1 MKIGILTF
9 HSQVNYGALLQAYAM
24 QLVYRSMG
32 HEPVIIDR
40 WLNPNS
46 SVSSWRSYK
55 SLKEWIKDLLS
66 FIYGIG
72 IWSKYV
78 RYWKTRRYLR
88 KYLKLT
94 PYHFHDW
101 KDAPKDLG
109 VDLISVGSDQVWN
122 AKLFAVAPYF
132 LKGAS
137 EDIPAITYAASIG
150 MQSIP
155 EKSHELYQDG
165 VRRFKAISVREKEGV
180 KLLESL
186 GVNAAQVVDPTLLVD
201 QNVWMRLV
209 GRRRYKK
216 NKLVVY
222 VLAENV
228 WNMLPALEKFAKCN
242 FCQVTLLVEGFEKRY
257 GKSFIASI
265 DCFKTKLKLLR
276 SPVRIFASAGPIDFV
291 REIWSASWVIA
302 NSFHAL
308 MFSIIFRRQ
317 IHIIMP
323 HDATRKGM
331 HARMAE
337 FSDTVI
343 YGPLMQQ
350 SVEDAL
356 ASIERG
362 EEIRFNE
369 SVLNKKI
376 EESWQWLSDALEKC
390 KTSMQ

>member
-24 QLVYRSMG
+24 QSVYQELG
-32 HEPVIIDR
+32 HDPLIIDR

-46 SVSSWRSYK
+46 AVLSWRGHK
-55 SLKEWIKDLLS
+55 SPMGWIKDVLS
-66 FIYGIG
+66 FAYGIG
-72 IWSKYV
+72 IWPRYV
-78 RYWKTRRYLR
+78 RYWKTIRFFKR
-88 KYLKLT
+88 YLKLT
-94 PYHFHDW
+94 PYHFHEW

-122 AKLFAVAPYF
+122 AKLYPVAPYF

-137 EDIPAITYAASIG
+137 EKIPAITYAASMG
-150 MQSIP
+150 MPNIP
-155 EKSHELYQDG
+155 EEFHELYHDG
-165 VRRFKAISVREKEGV
+165 VRRFRAISVREEEGV

-186 GVNAAQVVDPTLLVD
+186 GVKAGQVVDPTLLVD
-201 QNVWMRLV
+201 SKVWKRMV
-209 GRRRYKK
+209 GGRRPKK
-216 NKLVVY
+216 RKLVVY

-228 WNMLPALEKFAKCN
+228 WNMLPILDKFAKCN
-242 FCQVTLLVEGFEKRY
+242 SCQVTLLVEGFEKRY
-257 GKSFIASI
+257 GKEITAII
-265 DCFKTKLKLLR
+265 DCLRTKSRLLR
-276 SPVRIFASAGPIDFV
+276 SPVRIFASAGPVDFV
-291 REIWSASWVIA
+291 REIWSASWVVA

-317 IHIIMP
+317 IRVIMP

-337 FSDTVI
+337 FSGTVVD
-343 YGPLMQQ
+343 GPLMQQ
-350 SVEDAL
+350 SMEGAL

-362 EEIRFNE
+362 EEVNFNE

-376 EESWQWLSDALEKC
+376 EESRQWLSDALEKC
-390 KTSMQ
+390 KASM